1 MLDVAIIGGGI
12 VGCATAERLSQY
24 QLKTAVIE
32 RANDVADGTTKANS
46 GIVHA
51 GYDAPEG
58 TLMADLNLK
67 GSVLMPEECRRLDVP
82 LRQTGS
88 YVLAFTPEDE
98 THLERLLERGRK
110 NGVEGLEILSGEA
123 VRAREPALSSEVR
136 AALWAPSAAV
146 VDPFQLCVA
155 YAQVAAQ
162 NGTEFLL
169 GREVT
174 ALSWEEDHWNIQTD
188 QGSLQA
194 RYVVN
199 AAGVHADEIQA
210 MTGNREF
217 TIAPVRGEYY
227 LMDKT
232 LGDLVSSVIF
242 QCPGPE
248 GKGVLV
254 APTVH
259 GNLIV
264 GPNAESVE
272 DRDGTETTQGGQ
284 DLVRTKAAK
293 SVPDINYREAIRNF
307 AGVRANSDACDF
319 IIGMS
324 DSVSNFLNLA
334 GICSPGLSSSPA
346 IARLAVQLLEGAG
359 LQLSPRSQ
367 ANGSRQVVRM
377 KDLAPAE
384 KQQRIEENPLYGR
397 VLCRCETI
405 TEGEICDAIH
415 MAPQPRTIDGIKK
428 RCGTGMGRCQGG
440 FCMPRILHLLCR
452 ELDLRPEEILLD
464 RDGSQ
469 ILTGELP

>member
-24 QLKTAVIE
+24 QLKTALVE

-51 GYDAPEG
+51 GYDAPVG
-58 TLMADLNLK
+58 TLMAELNVE
-67 GSVLMPEECRRLDVP
+67 GSRIMPQECERLDVP

-88 YVLAFTPEDE
+88 YVLAFGPEDE
-98 THLERLLERGRK
+98 EHLGRLLERGRK
-110 NGVEGLEILSGEA
+110 NGTAGLEILDGET
-123 VRAREPALSSEVR
+123 VRRREPALSSDVR
-136 AALWAPSAAV
+136 AALWAPTAAV

-155 YAQVAAQ
+155 YAQVAAE

-169 GREVT
+169 GREVN
-174 ALSWEEDHWNIQTD
+174 ALSWEDDHWNIQTD
-188 QGSLQA
+188 QGNVQA
-194 RYVVN
+194 RYIVN
-199 AAGVHADEIQA
+199 AAGVHADQIQEMA
-210 MTGNREF
+210 GGSEF
-217 TIAPVRGEYY
+217 KIVPVRGEYY
-227 LMDKT
+227 IMDKT
-232 LGDLVSSVIF
+232 LGDMVSSVIF

-264 GPNAESVE
+264 GPNAEPVD
-272 DRDGTETTQGGQ
+272 DRDDTATTRSGQ
-284 DLVRTKAAK
+284 DFVRKMAAK

-307 AGVRANSDACDF
+307 AGVRANTDSRDF

-324 DSVSNFLNLA
+324 ASAPNFLNLA

-346 IARLAVQLLEGAG
+346 IARRAVQLLREAG
-359 LQLSPRSQ
+359 LSLTPREN
-367 ANGSRQVVRM
+367 ARDTRKVVRM
-377 KDLAPAE
+377 KSLAPEE
-384 KQQRIEENPLYGR
+384 KQQHIDEDPLYGR
-397 VLCRCETI
+397 VLCRCETV
-405 TEGEICDAIH
+405 TEGEIRDAVH
-415 MAPQPRTIDGIKK
+415 TRPQPRTIDGIKK

-440 FCMPRILHLLCR
+440 FCLPRILDVLCR
-452 ELDLRPEEILLD
+452 ELECSPEDILLD